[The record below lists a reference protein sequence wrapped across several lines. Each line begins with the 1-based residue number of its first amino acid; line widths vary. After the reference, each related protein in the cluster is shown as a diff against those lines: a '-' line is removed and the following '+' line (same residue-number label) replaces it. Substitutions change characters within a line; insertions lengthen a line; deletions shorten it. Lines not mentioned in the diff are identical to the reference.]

1 MVRLT
6 PSSDQLDAEDIPAR
20 REWSRL
26 VAPLCLLGIVSLA
39 MLPGGG
45 IEGFLL
51 RLLASFVFLV
61 LAIVWGILARQW
73 ILVSVVVA
81 AIVGVVGLNIL
92 LATLLRPRAIPN
104 ESWGVAHLR
113 TINTAE
119 ITYKSSSGGRYGT
132 MEDLIS
138 AHLLDDTFAGP
149 RWGYEYSITLDAT
162 ASSYT
167 AEAVPA
173 STKFGRYAYY
183 SVPDA
188 VVRYSTN
195 ASLAPAGQS
204 GRSVQ

>member
-6 PSSDQLDAEDIPAR
+6 PSSDQLDAEDVPTR

-45 IEGFLL
+45 IDGFLV
-51 RLLASFVFLV
+51 RLLASIVFLV
-61 LAIVWGILARQW
+61 LSIVWGLRARQW

-81 AIVGVVGLNIL
+81 AIVGLVGLSIL
-92 LATLLRPRAIPN
+92 LPILMRPRRVPN
-104 ESWGVAHLR
+104 ESWSVANLR

-119 ITYKSSSGGRYGT
+119 ITYKSYSGGSYGT
-132 MEDLIS
+132 MADLI
-138 AHLLDDTFAGP
+138 AARLLDETFATTK
-149 RWGYEYSITLDAT
+149 WGYKYSITLDAT
-162 ASSYT
+162 ASGYT
-167 AEAVPA
+167 AEAVPT
-173 STKFGRYAYY
+173 STKTGRYGYY
-183 SVPDA
+183 SFPDA
-188 VVRYSTN
+188 VIRYTTN